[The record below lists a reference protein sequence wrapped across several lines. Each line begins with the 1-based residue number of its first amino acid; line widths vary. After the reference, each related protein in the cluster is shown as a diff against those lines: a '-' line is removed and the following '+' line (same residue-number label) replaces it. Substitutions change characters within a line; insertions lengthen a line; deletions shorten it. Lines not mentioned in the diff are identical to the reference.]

1 MSAGPVVPFRIELR
15 VYWEDTDAGGI
26 VYHANYLRFME
37 RARTDWL
44 RTLGIGQQRLRETG
58 GMLFVVSDIELHLQ
72 HPARLDDLLTV
83 TVSLAS
89 TGRASVW
96 LAQQVFRQEQALCTG
111 RVRVAC
117 VDAATLR
124 PQRLPPEILRL
135 G

>member
-124 PQRLPPEILRL
+124 PQRLPPEILGL

>member
-44 RTLGIGQQRLRETG
+44 RTLGLGQQRLRETG

-124 PQRLPPEILRL
+124 PQRLPPEILGL